1 MLVSLSVKNFAL
13 ISSLQIDFCKGL
25 NVLSGETG
33 AGKSIIIDCIMLLT
47 GGRYDKSMLRY
58 GEKSGF
64 VEGVFALDEKTRPLF
79 SDYIENDDDLI
90 VTRKFNAEGK
100 NEIKINGQTVTL
112 SLLRKLTANLVD
124 ICGQNEH
131 QSLAEVSNH
140 IKVIDFYARKEE
152 ESILAKIAENY
163 EKFREIANKLDE
175 IGDAKTRARSLDV
188 YKFELAE
195 IEKAKLIE
203 GEEDELI
210 ATRKKYLG
218 AEKIADAL
226 SLAQNGID
234 GDDEGLSVSQSLKSA
249 QKALRSISSYDSK
262 FAEWADRLD
271 SVMIECE
278 DLLESVSDELD
289 GLEFSP
295 ADLEKIERRLDK
307 IRQITRKYGNYDAVM
322 SYRNE
327 LIRKI
332 DETENA
338 DELYEKYSKKKA
350 ELVKILYADSVELSQ
365 IRRGRAIELGKAV
378 VKELAELGMENSV
391 FESRFLP
398 LPSENDCENK
408 LRADGLDEVEFYL
421 SPNVGQPLKPLTKI
435 ISGGEQSR
443 FMLALKVVSGDSDS
457 VPTLIF
463 DEIDTGI
470 SGKIGLEVAKKMA
483 TISTSHQVLSVTHL
497 PQISAMADCNYF
509 ISKSVKDGN
518 TVTEVKLLD
527 YDEQIDEIARLSGGK
542 DISNQALASAKQM
555 KEWSNNFKSELSKT
569 IE

>member
-79 SDYIENDDDLI
+79 CDYIENDDDLI

-203 GEEDELI
+203 GEEDDLI

-421 SPNVGQPLKPLTKI
+421 SPNAGQPPKPLVKI
-435 ISGGEQSR
+435 ISGGELSR
-443 FMLALKVVSGDSDS
+443 LMLALKVVSSGVDDI
-457 VPTLIF
+457 PTVIF

-470 SGKIGLEVAKKMA
+470 SGKVGQEVAKKLA
-483 TISTSHQVLSVTHL
+483 RLTKNHQLLCVTHL
-497 PQISAMADCNYF
+497 PQIASMSDNHLY
-509 ISKSVKDGN
+509 ISKFTKDGQTYTSVSALN
-518 TVTEVKLLD
+518 EDQVVEEV
-527 YDEQIDEIARLSGGK
+527 ARLSGGK
-542 DISNQALASAKQM
+542 DISDRAIENAQQM
-555 KEWSNNFKSELSKT
+555 RKWSNDYKKS
-569 IE
+569 I